1 MVEVTESGEFK
12 LTTDREYQTLFWVP
26 MLFQTAKNG
35 QNLIEEMLGMISNFY
50 DNDNTNVA
58 RSSILG
64 TRSTVKRRQQI
75 LGDVL
80 DSEVVTTRVEVVP
93 KSENTKYIILSI
105 LKVIVYIIFSIKK
118 HSTEI

>member
-35 QNLIEEMLGMISNFY
+35 QNIIEEMLGMISNFY

-58 RSSILG
+58 RSSILNTKG
-64 TRSTVKRRQQI
+64 GVKRRQQI

-105 LKVIVYIIFSIKK
+105 LKV
-118 HSTEI
+118 TD